1 MMRRSLLR
9 RRGARSCWYATCFV
23 DPMVPVLG
31 TKKRPLDV
39 LVVEDDVP
47 TLEILATFLQRWGA
61 TPHAAAN
68 AQEALHWARSG
79 CRFDVLVS
87 DYDMP
92 GHDGLWLLR
101 ELTQLAPPGHRPRAV
116 LLTGCAQPELAR
128 SAAQVGYDECLV
140 KPIEAKVLLRAI
152 SGGE

>member
-1 MMRRSLLR
+1 M
-9 RRGARSCWYATCFV
+9 A
-23 DPMVPVLG
+23 PVLA
-31 TKKRPLDV
+31 KKRPLDI
-39 LVVEDDVP
+39 LVVEDDIP
-47 TLEILATFLQRWGA
+47 TLEILATFLERWGA
-61 TPHAAAN
+61 KPRAAAN
-68 AQEALHWARSG
+68 AQEALDWARSG
-79 CRFDVLVS
+79 CLFDVIVS

>member
-1 MMRRSLLR
+1 
-9 RRGARSCWYATCFV
+9 
-23 DPMVPVLG
+23 MVPVLG

-68 AQEALHWARSG
+68 AQEALDWARSG

-116 LLTGCAQPELAR
+116 LLTGCAQPELAL